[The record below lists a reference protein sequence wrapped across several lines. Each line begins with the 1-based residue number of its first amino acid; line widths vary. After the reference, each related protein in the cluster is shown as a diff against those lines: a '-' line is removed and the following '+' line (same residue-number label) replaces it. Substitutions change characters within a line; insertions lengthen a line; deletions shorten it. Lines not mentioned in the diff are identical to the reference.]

1 MSLIPQK
8 FKVSFQEASSTAQW
22 PPRTSPL
29 MPAGPRADAGGYL
42 ATLAPVSVVW
52 PGRPLPQF
60 QALGSWTEACWLF
73 PELEDEGA
81 ESTEALAAGHSQNQ
95 FSSFFSLCTGEAS
108 PKLIIASMLTHKCIS
123 MRPSNPQQGPH
134 GDRDSLGGC
143 WDPPWPRPVALC
155 CGQGG
160 PLAGR
165 RGVRLTGFPARCKCS
180 DSPCDSGPISL
191 ADSGARHFSSPH
203 PPTCR

>member
-1 MSLIPQK
+1 MQLLLLFLWCGLVGPSLNSRPLA
-8 FKVSFQEASSTAQW
+8 VGLRPAGSSRNWKTRELTAQRRSLRAIL
-22 PPRTSPL
+22 RTNFLPFFL
-29 MPAGPRADAGGYL
+29 
-42 ATLAPVSVVW
+42 SV
-52 PGRPLPQF
+52 
-60 QALGSWTEACWLF
+60 
-73 PELEDEGA
+73 
-81 ESTEALAAGHSQNQ
+81 
-95 FSSFFSLCTGEAS
+95 
-108 PKLIIASMLTHKCIS
+108 LIIASTLTHKCIS